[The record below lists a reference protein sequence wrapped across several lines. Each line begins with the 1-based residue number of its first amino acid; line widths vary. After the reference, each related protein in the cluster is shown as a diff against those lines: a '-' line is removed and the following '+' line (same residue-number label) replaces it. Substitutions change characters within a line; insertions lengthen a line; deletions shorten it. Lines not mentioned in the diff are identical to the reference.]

1 MNNSEK
7 NSKFPEFLD
16 IEFFQILQDRLAEE
30 FGIGS
35 VITDIN
41 GLPLTTPSNFS
52 DFCIKHTRGT

>member
-41 GLPLTTPSNFS
+41 GLP
-52 DFCIKHTRGT
+52 